1 MTNQEL
7 LQELSVKVE
16 SGEITLGQVMEQLK
30 TRKSSRFSLT
40 KLLYLIGGLIATLG
54 IIFFVG
60 QIWEDLGSG
69 GRIFITLILGLILAG
84 IGSSLLKTKPET
96 HLGSVFHGI
105 AGFLI
110 PGGALVTLYELGTY
124 TGSVWPF
131 VMVFGVIFLF
141 YLLLN
146 LYHQNVVLTLFG
158 LGNGTA
164 FIYLLVEAMVSG
176 SASQHEVVYAYLTM
190 VIGLSYLLLAYTFRT
205 GWNRPLVGILNFLGS
220 LAFFGAA
227 FNRVIESELHVWE
240 IVFFLLTI
248 GGIYLAISLVRSRA
262 VLLVSTLFLI
272 AHFIYITFEYF
283 GDSVSW
289 PILLVIL
296 GFIFIALGYFSLS
309 LNRKYLQ

>member
-141 YLLLN
+141 YPN
-146 LYHQNVVLTLFG
+146 D
-158 LGNGTA
+158 
-164 FIYLLVEAMVSG
+164 EAM
-176 SASQHEVVYAYLTM
+176 
-190 VIGLSYLLLAYTFRT
+190 I
-205 GWNRPLVGILNFLGS
+205 
-220 LAFFGAA
+220 AA
-227 FNRVIESELHVWE
+227 
-240 IVFFLLTI
+240 
-248 GGIYLAISLVRSRA
+248 
-262 VLLVSTLFLI
+262 
-272 AHFIYITFEYF
+272 
-283 GDSVSW
+283 
-289 PILLVIL
+289 
-296 GFIFIALGYFSLS
+296 
-309 LNRKYLQ
+309 